1 MQILN
6 LNLDHW
12 DMLKANPEQS
22 ELDFVAH
29 DLSSICDYISN
40 PTIDD
45 GVPWNYDA
53 SSALKQPA
61 QERRT

>member
-1 MQILN
+1 MQVLD

-12 DMLKANPEQS
+12 EMLKSIPEQS

-40 PTIDD
+40 PIIDD

-53 SSALKQPA
+53 SSALTQPG
-61 QERRT
+61 RRRRI